1 MPESIASTGPLP
13 AWARELFSPCTLLFS
28 DQFTREAVLSRMS
41 PQVVGI
47 LARGPVLI
55 DAEMM
60 RAAPNLRV
68 IGRAGVGYDT
78 VDVPEASRRGIPVVY
93 TPGAMAWA
101 VAEHT
106 LSLMLAAAKNL
117 PHWRRVLL
125 EGEWKDRYRRRNLDL
140 QGATV
145 GIVGYGRIGRQVRR
159 LLAPFDCRVLV
170 NGPNLTPGEMT
181 DDGVEAVPLLELLGR
196 SDIVTLHPP
205 LNRETRG
212 LINSENI
219 GSFKPGS
226 ILVNLGRGALVE
238 SHDLLFEALETGRLQ
253 AVALDVFLDEPPDR
267 SHPLFRHPGAVL
279 TPHVGSATLGAQ
291 RGVLET
297 VAGDMMAVLE
307 GRRPTEDNLVN
318 PEVLDRMRQEK

>member
-1 MPESIASTGPLP
+1 MSESIASTGPLP

-41 PQVVGI
+41 PKVVGI
-47 LARGPVLI
+47 LARGPVPI
-55 DAEMM
+55 DSEMM
-60 RAAPNLRV
+60 KAAPNLRV

-78 VDVPEASRRGIPVVY
+78 VDVPEASKRGVPVVY
-93 TPGAMAWA
+93 TPGAMARA

-106 LSLMLAAAKNL
+106 LALMLAAAKNL
-117 PHWRRVLL
+117 PHWRHVLL
-125 EGEWKDRYRRRNLDL
+125 EGEWKDRYGRRNLDL

-159 LLAPFDCRVLV
+159 LLEPFDCKVLV
-170 NGPNLTPGEMT
+170 NGPNLTPGET
-181 DDGVEAVPLLELLGR
+181 ANDGVQAVPLLELVGS

-219 GSFKPGS
+219 GCFKPGS

-238 SHDLLFEALETGRLQ
+238 SHDLLYDALEAGRLR
-253 AVALDVFLDEPPDR
+253 AVALDVFLEEPPDR
-267 SHPLFRHPGAVL
+267 SHPLFLHPGAVL

-318 PEVLDRMRQEK
+318 PGIFRES

>member
-1 MPESIASTGPLP
+1 MSESIASTGPLP
-13 AWARELFSPCTLLFS
+13 SWARELFSPYAVLFS
-28 DQFTREAVLSRMS
+28 DQFTRDAVLARMS

-78 VDVPEASRRGIPVVY
+78 VDVAEASRRGVPVVY
-93 TPGAMAWA
+93 TPGAMARA

-106 LSLMLAAAKNL
+106 LALMLAAAKNL
-117 PHWRRVLL
+117 SHWRRVLL
-125 EGEWKDRYRRRNLDL
+125 EGEWKDRYGRRNLDL
-140 QGATV
+140 QGAAV

-159 LLAPFDCRVLV
+159 LLAPFGCRVLV
-170 NGPNLTPGEMT
+170 NGPNLAPDEMA
-181 DDGVEAVPLLELLGR
+181 DDGVEAVPLHELLGR
-196 SDIVTLHPP
+196 SDIVSLHAP

-212 LINSENI
+212 LINTENI
-219 GSFKPGS
+219 GSFKQGS
-226 ILVNLGRGALVE
+226 ILVNLGRGALIE
-238 SHDLLFEALETGRLQ
+238 NHDLLYEALMTGRLQ

-267 SHPLFRHPGAVL
+267 SHPLFQHPGAVL

-307 GRRPTEDNLVN
+307 GRRPTADNLVN
-318 PEVLDRMRQEK
+318 P

>member
-1 MPESIASTGPLP
+1 MSEAIASTGPLP
-13 AWARELFSPCTLLFS
+13 GWARELFSPYTLMFS
-28 DQFTREAVLSRMS
+28 DQFTRDAVLARMS
-41 PQVVGI
+41 PEVVGI

-55 DAEMM
+55 DVEMM

-78 VDVPEASRRGIPVVY
+78 VDVKEASRRGVPVVY
-93 TPGAMAWA
+93 TPGAMARA

-106 LSLMLAAAKNL
+106 LALMLAAAKNL
-117 PHWRRVLL
+117 PHWRHVLL
-125 EGEWKDRYRRRNLDL
+125 EGEWKHRYGRRNLDL
-140 QGATV
+140 KGATV

-159 LLAPFDCRVLV
+159 LLAPFDCTVLV
-170 NGPNLTPGEMT
+170 NGPNLTPREMA
-181 DDGVEAVPLLELLGR
+181 DDGVEAVPLPDLLGS

-219 GSFKPGS
+219 GSFKQGS

-238 SHDLLFEALETGRLQ
+238 SHDLLYDALETGRLR

-267 SHPLFRHPGAVL
+267 SHPLFQHPNAVL

-291 RGVLET
+291 RDVLET

-307 GRRPTEDNLVN
+307 GKRLTGDNLVN
-318 PEVLDRMRQEK
+318 PGVL

>member
-1 MPESIASTGPLP
+1 MSEAIASTGPLP
-13 AWARELFSPCTLLFS
+13 GWARELFSPYTLMFS
-28 DQFTREAVLSRMS
+28 DQFTRDAVLARMS
-41 PQVVGI
+41 PEVVGI

-55 DAEMM
+55 DVEMM

-78 VDVPEASRRGIPVVY
+78 VDVKEASRRGVPVVY
-93 TPGAMAWA
+93 TPGAMARA

-106 LSLMLAAAKNL
+106 LALMLAAAKNL
-117 PHWRRVLL
+117 PHWRHVLL
-125 EGEWKDRYRRRNLDL
+125 EGEWKDRYGRRNLDL
-140 QGATV
+140 KGATV
-145 GIVGYGRIGRQVRR
+145 GIVGYGRIGREVRR
-159 LLAPFDCRVLV
+159 LLVPFDCRVLV
-170 NGPNLTPGEMT
+170 NSPNLTPGEWA
-181 DDGVEAVPLLELLGR
+181 DEGVEAVPLPDLLGS

-212 LINSENI
+212 LVNSENI
-219 GSFKPGS
+219 GSFKQGS

-238 SHDLLFEALETGRLQ
+238 SHDLLYDALETGRLR

-267 SHPLFRHPGAVL
+267 SHPLFQHPNAVL

-307 GRRPTEDNLVN
+307 GRRPTGDNLVN
-318 PEVLDRMRQEK
+318 PGVL

>member
-1 MPESIASTGPLP
+1 MSESIASTGPLP

-47 LARGPVLI
+47 LARGPVPI

-78 VDVPEASRRGIPVVY
+78 VDVAEASKRGVPVVY
-93 TPGAMAWA
+93 TPGAMARA

-106 LSLMLAAAKNL
+106 LSLMLASAKNL
-117 PHWRRVLL
+117 PHWRQVLL
-125 EGEWKDRYRRRNLDL
+125 EGEWRDRYRRRNLDL

-159 LLAPFDCRVLV
+159 LLAPFDCRILV
-170 NGPNLTPGEMT
+170 NGPNLEPGEMA
-181 DDGVEAVPLLELLGR
+181 DHGVEAVPLLDLLAR
-196 SDIVTLHPP
+196 SDIVSLHPP
-205 LNRETRG
+205 LNRETRA

-219 GSFKPGS
+219 GSFKQGS

-238 SHDLLFEALETGRLQ
+238 SHDLLYEALETGRLR

-267 SHPLFRHPGAVL
+267 SHPLFRHPNAVL

-297 VAGDMMAVLE
+297 VAGDMMAVLQ
-307 GRRPTEDNLVN
+307 GRRPTEGNLVN
-318 PEVLDRMRQEK
+318 PRT

>member
-1 MPESIASTGPLP
+1 MSESIASTGPLP
-13 AWARELFSPCTLLFS
+13 AWARELFSPYTLLFS
-28 DQFTREAVLSRMS
+28 HQFTREAVLSRMS

-60 RAAPNLRV
+60 GAAPNLRV

-78 VDVPEASRRGIPVVY
+78 VDVTEASRRGVPVVY
-93 TPGAMAWA
+93 TPGAMARA

-125 EGEWKDRYRRRNLDL
+125 EGEWKDRYGRRNLDL

-159 LLAPFDCRVLV
+159 LLAPFDCRILAT
-170 NGPNLTPGEMT
+170 GPRLEPDEMA
-181 DDGVEAVPLLELLGR
+181 DDGVEAVPLPDLLAG
-196 SDIVTLHPP
+196 SDIVSLHAP

-212 LINSENI
+212 LINWKNI

-238 SHDLLFEALETGRLQ
+238 SHDLLYQALESGRLR

-267 SHPLFRHPGAVL
+267 SHPLFRHPNAVL

-318 PEVLDRMRQEK
+318 PGG